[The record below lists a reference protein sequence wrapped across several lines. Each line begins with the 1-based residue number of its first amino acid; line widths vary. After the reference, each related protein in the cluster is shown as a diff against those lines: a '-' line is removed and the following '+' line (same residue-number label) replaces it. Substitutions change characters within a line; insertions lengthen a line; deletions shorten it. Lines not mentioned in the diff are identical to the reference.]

1 MIRYWFEPDY
11 GSGSARNYS
20 IMANPTLDIYL
31 NRRIVLDTSGPL
43 IYIGLLEAHDE
54 RGYWLLDADVHDRSD
69 GHSTKE
75 QYVAQ
80 SYEMEKDG
88 SPRANRR
95 RVFVERHA
103 VISLSALEDII

>member
-1 MIRYWFEPDY
+1 MTT
-11 GSGSARNYS
+11 
-20 IMANPTLDIYL
+20 PTLDIYL
-31 NRRIVLDTSGPL
+31 QRRVVLDTAGPL

-75 QYVAQ
+75 QYVAAAF
-80 SYEMEKDG
+80 ELERADT
-88 SPRANRR
+88 PRVNRK

-103 VISLSALEDII
+103 VVSLSALEDIM

>member
-1 MIRYWFEPDY
+1 MTTP
-11 GSGSARNYS
+11 N
-20 IMANPTLDIYL
+20 LDLYL
-31 NRRIVLDTSGPL
+31 NRRVVLDTSGPL
-43 IYIGLLEAHDE
+43 IYIGLLESYDD
-54 RGYWLLDADVHDRSD
+54 RGYWLLNADMHDRSD

-75 QYVAQ
+75 QYVAEARDLEQ
-80 SYEMEKDG
+80 EG